1 MLKLIVGSLYI
12 SFNFSKIL
20 QDFRII
26 LTLFLLTLSK
36 SVLIKFQNNHIFQ
49 HNVFINADK
58 KYLDTFLSKK

>member
-1 MLKLIVGSLYI
+1 MLKLIVGLLYI
-12 SFNFSKIL
+12 LFNFSKIL

-49 HNVFINADK
+49 RNVFINADK